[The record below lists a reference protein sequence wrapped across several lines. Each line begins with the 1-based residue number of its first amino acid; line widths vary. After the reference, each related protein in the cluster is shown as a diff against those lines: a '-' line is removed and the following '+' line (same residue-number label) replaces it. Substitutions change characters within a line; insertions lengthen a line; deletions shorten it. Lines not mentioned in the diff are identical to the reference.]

1 MRLSSEDSNQKW
13 TTDFTPY
20 SFTANLTL
28 NSKFNNDMALF
39 YYNSTIGNALAP
51 KTVIPDATDLTKA
64 LLRPLYLAGP
74 P

>member
-1 MRLSSEDSNQKW
+1 
-13 TTDFTPY
+13 
-20 SFTANLTL
+20 
-28 NSKFNNDMALF
+28 MALF